1 MSVLDRTAL
10 EASPLA
16 DLHAIASELSIDG
29 YRRLRRAA
37 LIDAILDKQEGA
49 APRAVD
55 DDEPPKRKRAAS
67 RAGDDD
73 EPPKRKRA
81 ASRAGDDD
89 EPAKQEGAAPR
100 AGDED
105 EPGARLLD
113 AVKSG
118 GGPRRDGQVAA
129 QQRAVEVHGHQARTL
144 SAHGGIVSDVSGS
157 DLAGRPGTAR

>member
-1 MSVLDRTAL
+1 LAQRDRRPPMNQRSPMSVLDRTAL

-49 APRAVD
+49 
-55 DDEPPKRKRAAS
+55 EP

-73 EPPKRKRA
+73 SPPKL
-81 ASRAGDDD
+81 
-89 EPAKQEGAAPR
+89 EGAAPR

-105 EPGARLLD
+105 EPAKQQDDEEERSTTRRRRVRRGGRGRTGAR
-113 AVKSG
+113 SG
-118 GGPRRDGQVAA
+118 EA
-129 QQRAVEVHGHQARTL
+129 
-144 SAHGGIVSDVSGS
+144 
-157 DLAGRPGTAR
+157 